1 MKIYIACRKGGRGNQ
16 MPFEIV
22 RNDIVKMK
30 VDAIVNAANSSLAA
44 GGGVCGAIFA
54 AAGQRELSDACR
66 AIGHC
71 AVGNAVI
78 TAGFRLPAKYVIHAV
93 GPIWRG
99 GRQGEPEALRSCY
112 LNSLALAEKSRCA
125 SIAFPLI
132 SAGIYGYPADEA
144 LRIAVSAIGEYLSSS
159 EGDMQVY
166 LVLYDRKV
174 MTVSQ
179 KLFAE
184 IQSFVDDNYVDAHAD
199 FSRMRSDGAAM
210 MRQMREVSSCMEDA
224 FCMEMED
231 ASAVDAAPQMF
242 MEERLAAAP
251 IPEPCGQTCAARS
264 LEDMLGDLDDSFTAR
279 LLHLID
285 ERKMEDVEVYKRANI
300 DRKLFSKIRKGNGYN
315 PSKPTALALA
325 VALRLDLEETRGLLS
340 CAGYALSRSSKSDVI
355 IEYFIREKNYDIFEI
370 NEALFAFQQHP
381 LGA

>member
-1 MKIYIACRKGGRGNQ
+1 

-22 RNDIVKMK
+22 RNDIVKIK
-30 VDAIVNAANSSLAA
+30 VDAVVNAANSRLAA

-54 AAGQRELSDACR
+54 AAGSAELSAACR

-71 AVGNAVI
+71 ECGNAVI
-78 TAGFRLPAKYVIHAV
+78 TDGFRLPVKYIIHTV
-93 GPIWRG
+93 GPVWRG
-99 GRQGEPEALRSCY
+99 GRQGEAEMLKSCY
-112 LNSLALAEKSRCA
+112 LSSLRLAGQNGCA

-144 LRIAVSAIGEYLSSS
+144 LRIAVSAIAEYLMA
-159 EGDMQVY
+159 GDGEMQVY

-174 MTVSQ
+174 MDAGR
-179 KLFAE
+179 KLFAGV
-184 IQSFVDDNYVDAHAD
+184 QSFIDDNYVDARPDVRRMSQRGEVRSRRLWESFAEEEAPAPPQKACAV
-199 FSRMRSDGAAM
+199 FSEPMRA
-210 MRQMREVSSCMEDA
+210 
-224 FCMEMED
+224 
-231 ASAVDAAPQMF
+231 DAAPMPIAAF
-242 MEERLAAAP
+242 EESNVAP
-251 IPEPCGQTCAARS
+251 S
-264 LEDMLGDLDDSFTAR
+264 LKDMLDDMEDSFTAR

-285 ERKMEDVEVYKRANI
+285 ERRMDDVEVYKRANI

-340 CAGYALSRSSKSDVI
+340 CAGYALSRSSKADVI

-370 NEALFAFQQHP
+370 NEALFAFEQHP